1 MDALSP
7 LRLYAR
13 LAPTERGGFRL
24 ARLARRLVPR
34 HRWQGIFDDGRG
46 NALDLDLSTYPDVCM
61 AAGLYERDTD
71 RLLRRL
77 LPPGGHLVDGGAN
90 LGYFTLRLARKAG
103 RIDAFEPDPHNRA
116 RLLANLKRNTPP
128 EAAAAAADPP
138 KIRVHPAAL
147 SNAPGTLTFHRP
159 APGSARNHGETSRY
173 GDGEPFDVPA
183 VRADTAVD
191 AVPDLVKLD
200 LEGGELAAVR
210 GMTRWL
216 TAPRPPAVV
225 LEHNPPRRRPR
236 RPRPRR
242 RLPRL
247 PRRRPPLALPPRP
260 LPDRRPP
267 RGRRVAARPGRPG
280 PAVQPAVHARRDL
293 RGRHRQPYA
302 VARDSHAT
310 RTSRERPRRTLSPC
324 PATGNAVWPRSAAA
338 SSTSSTTRAWRSSA
352 RSG

>member
-34 HRWQGIFDDGRG
+34 DRWNGTFDDGRG

-77 LPPGGHLVDGGAN
+77 LPTGGHLVDGGAN
-90 LGYFTLRLARKAG
+90 LGYFTLRLADKAG

-116 RLLANLKRNTPP
+116 RLLANLQRNGLP
-128 EAAAAAADPP
+128 EAAAAAADLPDVSKAP
-138 KIRVHPAAL
+138 HPDVRVHPLAL
-147 SNAPGTLTFHRP
+147 SDAPGTLTFHRP
-159 APGSARNHGETSRY
+159 ADDSTRNHGETSRY

-183 VRADTAVD
+183 VRVDTAVD

-210 GMTRWL
+210 GMTAWL

-225 LEHNPPRRRPR
+225 VEHNPPADARGGHAPGDVFRAFLDADPR
-236 RPRPRR
+236 WRC
-242 RLPRL
+242 
-247 PRRRPPLALPPRP
+247 
-260 LPDRRPP
+260 
-267 RGRRVAARPGRPG
+267 RRVRSWAAGHLAPVESPHALDGLGR
-280 PAVQPAVHARRDL
+280 QCNLLFTRDA
-293 RGRHRQPYA
+293 P
-302 VARDSHAT
+302 
-310 RTSRERPRRTLSPC
+310 
-324 PATGNAVWPRSAAA
+324 
-338 SSTSSTTRAWRSSA
+338 
-352 RSG
+352 

>member
-1 MDALSP
+1 MPPVDALSP

-34 HRWQGIFDDGRG
+34 DRWQGIFDDGRG

-77 LPPGGHLVDGGAN
+77 LPVGGHLVDGGAN

-116 RLLANLKRNTPP
+116 RLTQNLERNAVANV
-128 EAAAAAADPP
+128 
-138 KIRVHPAAL
+138 RVHPAAL
-147 SNAPGTLTFHRP
+147 SDAPGTLTFHRP
-159 APGSARNHGETSRY
+159 AAGSARNHGETSRY

-210 GMTRWL
+210 GMTAWL

-225 LEHNPPRRRPR
+225 LEHNPPADARGGHAPGDVFRAFLDADPR
-236 RPRPRR
+236 WRC
-242 RLPRL
+242 
-247 PRRRPPLALPPRP
+247 
-260 LPDRRPP
+260 
-267 RGRRVAARPGRPG
+267 RRVRSWAAGHLAPVESPHALDGLGR
-280 PAVQPAVHARRDL
+280 QCNLLFTRD
-293 RGRHRQPYA
+293 
-302 VARDSHAT
+302 AT
-310 RTSRERPRRTLSPC
+310 
-324 PATGNAVWPRSAAA
+324 
-338 SSTSSTTRAWRSSA
+338 
-352 RSG
+352 